1 MLEAAPDPAEKLFGD
16 RLALARRFS
25 EHLATSGVERGLIGP
40 REAPRIW
47 DRHVLNCA
55 VVAELVPDGARV
67 VDVGSGAGLPG
78 IPLALARPDLG
89 MVLVEPLARRVE
101 WLRDVIADLGLE
113 IDVER
118 GRAEESTVR
127 RRWEG
132 ADVVTSRAVAPLHRL
147 AGWCL
152 PLLRRDG
159 TMLAV
164 KGASAPEEIS
174 RDAAAVQRLGGG
186 TPRILRCGSGIVDPP
201 STVVAI
207 ERVDHPRRRRG
218 QA

>member
-1 MLEAAPDPAEKLFGD
+1 VPDSVEKLFGD
-16 RLALARRFS
+16 RLHLARRFS
-25 EHLATSGVERGLIGP
+25 EHLATSGVERGLMGP

-55 VVAELVPDGARV
+55 VVAELLPDGARV

-78 IPLALARPDLG
+78 IPLVLARPDLG

-101 WLRDVIADLGLE
+101 WLTEIIRDLGLE

-118 GRAEESTVR
+118 GRAEENTVR

-147 AGWCL
+147 AAWCL
-152 PLLRRDG
+152 PLLRPGG

-164 KGASAPEEIS
+164 KGASAPEEIA
-174 RDAAAVQRLGGG
+174 RDATAVRRLGGG
-186 TPRILRCGSGIVDPP
+186 TPRILRCGAGIVDPP
-201 STVVAI
+201 STVVAV
-207 ERVDHPRRRRG
+207 ERVDRPRRRRG
-218 QA
+218 HA